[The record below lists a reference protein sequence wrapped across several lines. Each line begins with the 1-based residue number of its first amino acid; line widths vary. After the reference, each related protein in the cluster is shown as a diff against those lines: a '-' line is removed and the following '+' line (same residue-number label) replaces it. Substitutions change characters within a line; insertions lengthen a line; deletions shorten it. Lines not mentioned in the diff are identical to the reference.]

1 MWEDTGAPGQVKY
14 RLEVDSCVKDEIYA
28 KPLFSK
34 AGYWENKA
42 RQAKMDS
49 EKTFRSLRMKSGA
62 EIATMSGEALKKE
75 YLRLATAAAK
85 SLLAMKATTARFE
98 KYKKMSPKTTR
109 DYLENISKDEI
120 KEAIIRPLALPDTM
134 TVSVIGRDLK
144 VTSYKVSEESRDDN
158 GNLTGIK
165 KVTQCAN
172 PGFLKHAA
180 VHNHGVNVGFLDAK
194 LNTLTDQD
202 IYRKEAQREAHRER
216 RREGFQRREN
226 WRRQRQRQELFNE
239 RRGGYD
245 RDGYDRNGIPDER
258 DDYNDARSEQAGSV
272 GSRR

>member
-1 MWEDTGAPGQVKY
+1 M
-14 RLEVDSCVKDEIYA
+14 DSCVKDEIYA

-34 AGYWENKA
+34 VGYWENKA
-42 RQAKMDS
+42 KQAKLDG
-49 EKTFRSLRMKSGA
+49 EKAFRSLRMKSGA
-62 EIATMSGEALKKE
+62 EVSNLSGESLKKE
-75 YLRLATAAAK
+75 YTRLAGAAAK
-85 SLLAMKATTARFE
+85 NLLAMKATTARFE
-98 KYKKMSPKTTR
+98 KYKKMGPKATR
-109 DYLENISKDEI
+109 DYLENISKNELE
-120 KEAIIRPLALPDTM
+120 EAIIRPLALPDTL

-144 VTSYKVSEESRDDN
+144 VTSYKVSEENRDDN

-180 VHNHGVNVGFLDAK
+180 VHNHGVNVGFLDAR

-226 WRRQRQRQELFNE
+226 WRRKRQRQDLFNE

-245 RDGYDRNGIPDER
+245 RDGYDRNENAEER